1 MLSLLRIKDR
11 LFYGWVVVIAF
22 LVFTVIIYGTRYSFG
37 VFFKPL
43 ESQFELTRAATSG
56 VFSVYLLL
64 CGVFSVLG
72 GWALD
77 RYGPRIVII
86 PMGLLTG
93 LSLLLTS
100 QASSAWQLFITYSL
114 LLAMGTGA
122 GYPIMMATISRWFDK
137 KRGLA
142 IGIASSGV
150 GLGTLAMAPFATY
163 LIINFD
169 WRVAF
174 IVMGAIAGLIITSL
188 STLLRKDPAEMG
200 LLPDGEKPGS
210 DKIGEQDNRA
220 DIQPPSL
227 SLFQAVRTAD
237 FWFLGGI
244 WFLWGAGLHLVLTHI
259 VPHATDV
266 GISAIEA
273 AGVLSL
279 IGGMNIL
286 GRLIM
291 GWASDRIGRKTS
303 AIICVLID
311 AGALIW
317 LIWSKDL
324 WMFYLFAAAF
334 GLGYGGLTP
343 SLFPLLGDIFGLRNL
358 GVIMGVLD
366 IGWAIGSAI
375 GPALGGL
382 VFDVTKSYFLA
393 FVAGAVIML
402 VMAIIIAFLPG
413 QEIKQE

>member
-142 IGIASSGV
+142 VGIASSGV

-188 STLLRKDPAEMG
+188 SMLLRKDPAEMG
-200 LLPDGEKPGS
+200 LLPDGEKPDS
-210 DKIGEQDNRA
+210 DKIGRQDNRD

-227 SLFQAVRTAD
+227 SLFQAVRTTD
-237 FWFLGGI
+237 FWFFGTICL
-244 WFLWGAGLHLVLTHI
+244 LWGTGLHLVLTHI
-259 VPHATDV
+259 VPRATDV

-291 GWASDRIGRKTS
+291 GWASDHISRKTS
-303 AIICVLID
+303 AIICALIG
-311 AGALIW
+311 AGALVW
-317 LIWSKDL
+317 LIWSRDL

-334 GLGYGGLTP
+334 GFGYGGFAP
-343 SLFPLLGDIFGLRNL
+343 SLFPMLGDIFGLRNL